1 MNKLELYVNPLEH
14 IILERALNELKNKVK
29 AQGDNFGIV
38 PDITNLIKQLHEN
51 KAIK

>member
-14 IILERALNELKNKVK
+14 IILERALYELKSNVK

-38 PDITNLIKQLHEN
+38 PDITSLIKQLHDSKGE
-51 KAIK
+51 